1 MEDMLREPVK
11 LSDSKLNEIAGGGG
25 ECGCGGT
32 SVELELQ
39 ASVCL
44 GSPPGPVRTPITF
57 PPA

>member
-1 MEDMLREPVK
+1 MEDMLREPVE
-11 LSDSKLNEIAGGGG
+11 LSESELNEIAGGA

-44 GSPPGPVRTPITF
+44 GSPPGSVRTPITF
-57 PPA
+57 PTA